1 MHVLHYTALR
11 VANYSNLITKWNIM
25 INYNPKIFCIRPC
38 EYYCIRGNFHGMTLK
53 FSLNRKQ
60 TGFSR
65 LYFCGSQVHCGK
77 VACYVLLLQTRRIK
91 FLLYPYVTVKSAK
104 FTYRGKFHAYSIWS
118 HSVCKRN
125 QMLEI
130 IKCSHLAMYLN

>member
-38 EYYCIRGNFHGMTLK
+38 EYYRIRGNFHGMK
-53 FSLNRKQ
+53 FLLNRKQ
-60 TGFSR
+60 TGFSWF
-65 LYFCGSQVHCGK
+65 YFRGLQVHCGK

-91 FLLYPYVTVKSAK
+91 FSLYPYITVKSVK
-104 FTYRGKFHAYSIWS
+104 FTYRGKFHAYGIWS
-118 HSVCKRN
+118 HSVSKRN